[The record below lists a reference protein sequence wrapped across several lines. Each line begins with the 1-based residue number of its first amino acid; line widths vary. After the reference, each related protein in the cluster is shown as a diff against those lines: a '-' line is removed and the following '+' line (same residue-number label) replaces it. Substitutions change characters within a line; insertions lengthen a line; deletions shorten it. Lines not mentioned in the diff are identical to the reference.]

1 MNILIGFALICVIYF
16 IVYVILGCIAYNE
29 RYEKKQ
35 LEHNTNTMQDLPKKE
50 YKQVEIVIKEGTW
63 EHVQIE
69 NLKEKVDI
77 LGLQAENIM
86 KDIDK
91 VDKQLSQERCS
102 CICNDTEVDR
112 LVKLSL
118 SLQAKKNDIENKIL
132 KYNKDI
138 ISIATKYY
146 KANMC

>member
-1 MNILIGFALICVIYF
+1 MNILIGFTLICVIYF
-16 IVYVILGCIAYNE
+16 IVYVILGCIAYKE
-29 RYEKKQ
+29 RYEKRQ

-50 YKQVEIVIKEGTW
+50 YKQVEVVIKEGTW

-91 VDKQLSQERCS
+91 VDKQLSQERYS

-118 SLQAKKNDIENKIL
+118 SLQAKKNDIENKML

>member
-1 MNILIGFALICVIYF
+1 MNILIGFTLICVIYF
-16 IVYVILGCIAYNE
+16 IVYVILGCIAYKE
-29 RYEKKQ
+29 RYEKRQ

-50 YKQVEIVIKEGTW
+50 YKQVEVVIKEGTW
-63 EHVQIE
+63 EHVQID

>member
-1 MNILIGFALICVIYF
+1 MNILIGLTLICVVYF
-16 IVYVILGCIAYNE
+16 IVYIILGCIAYKE
-29 RYEKKQ
+29 RYKRRQ
-35 LEHNTNTMQDLPKKE
+35 LEHNINTMQDLPKKE
-50 YKQVEIVIKEGTW
+50 VKQVEVVIKEGTW

-77 LGLQAENIM
+77 LVLQAESIL

-91 VDKQLSQERCS
+91 TEEQLQIERYSTIGNKAEIDK
-102 CICNDTEVDR
+102 

-118 SLQAKKNDIENKIL
+118 NLQAKKNDIENKIL

-146 KANMC
+146 KANVC

>member
-1 MNILIGFALICVIYF
+1 MNILIGLTLICVIYF
-16 IVYVILGCIAYNE
+16 IVYIILGCIAYKE
-29 RYEKKQ
+29 RYEKRQ
-35 LEHNTNTMQDLPKKE
+35 LEHNINTMQDLPKKE
-50 YKQVEIVIKEGTW
+50 VKQVEVVIKEGTW

-77 LGLQAENIM
+77 LALQAESIS

-91 VDKQLSQERCS
+91 TEEQLQIERYSTISDKAE
-102 CICNDTEVDR
+102 INR

-118 SLQAKKNDIENKIL
+118 SLQAKKNDIENKII
-132 KYNKDI
+132 KYNKEI

-146 KANMC
+146 KQSMC

>member
-1 MNILIGFALICVIYF
+1 MNIIIGLTLICVIYF
-16 IVYVILGCIAYNE
+16 IVYIILGCIAYKE
-29 RYEKKQ
+29 RYERRQ
-35 LEHNTNTMQDLPKKE
+35 LEHNINTMQDLPKKE
-50 YKQVEIVIKEGTW
+50 VKQVEVVIKEDTW

-77 LGLQAENIM
+77 LALQAESIS

-91 VDKQLSQERCS
+91 TEEQLQIERYSTIGDKAE
-102 CICNDTEVDR
+102 INR

-146 KANMC
+146 KANVC

>member
-1 MNILIGFALICVIYF
+1 MNILIGLTLICVIYF
-16 IVYVILGCIAYNE
+16 IVYIILGCIAYKE
-29 RYEKKQ
+29 RYERRQ
-35 LEHNTNTMQDLPKKE
+35 LEHNINTMQDLPEKE
-50 YKQVEIVIKEGTW
+50 VKQVEVVIKEDTW

-77 LGLQAENIM
+77 LALQAESIS

-91 VDKQLSQERCS
+91 TEEQLQIERYSTIGDKAE
-102 CICNDTEVDR
+102 INR

-146 KANMC
+146 KANVC

>member
-1 MNILIGFALICVIYF
+1 MNILIGLTLICVIYF
-16 IVYVILGCIAYNE
+16 IVYIILGCIAYKE
-29 RYEKKQ
+29 RYERRQ
-35 LEHNTNTMQDLPKKE
+35 LEHNINTMQDLPKKE
-50 YKQVEIVIKEGTW
+50 VKQVEVVIKEDTW

-77 LGLQAENIM
+77 LALQAESIS

-91 VDKQLSQERCS
+91 TEEQLQIERYSTIGDKAE
-102 CICNDTEVDR
+102 IDK

-118 SLQAKKNDIENKIL
+118 NLQAKKNDIENKIL

-146 KANMC
+146 KANVC

>member
-1 MNILIGFALICVIYF
+1 MNILIGFTLICVIYF
-16 IVYVILGCIAYNE
+16 IVYVILGCIAYKE
-29 RYEKKQ
+29 RYEKRQ

-50 YKQVEIVIKEGTW
+50 YKQVEVVIKEGTW

>member
-1 MNILIGFALICVIYF
+1 MNILIGLTLICVIYF
-16 IVYVILGCIAYNE
+16 IVYIILGCIAYKE
-29 RYEKKQ
+29 RHERRQ

-50 YKQVEIVIKEGTW
+50 VKQVEVVIKEGTW

-77 LGLQAENIM
+77 LALQAESIS

-91 VDKQLSQERCS
+91 TEEQIQIERYSTISDKAE
-102 CICNDTEVDR
+102 INR

-118 SLQAKKNDIENKIL
+118 SLQAKKNDIENKII
-132 KYNKDI
+132 KYNKEI
-138 ISIATKYY
+138 IAIATKYY
-146 KANMC
+146 KQSMC

>member
-1 MNILIGFALICVIYF
+1 MNILIGLTLICVIYF
-16 IVYVILGCIAYNE
+16 IVYIILGCIAYKE
-29 RYEKKQ
+29 RYERRQ
-35 LEHNTNTMQDLPKKE
+35 LEHNINTMQDLPKKE
-50 YKQVEIVIKEGTW
+50 VKQVEVVIKEDTW

-77 LGLQAENIM
+77 LALQAESIS

-91 VDKQLSQERCS
+91 TEEQLQIERYSTIGDKAE
-102 CICNDTEVDR
+102 INR

-146 KANMC
+146 KANVC

>member
-1 MNILIGFALICVIYF
+1 MNILIGFTLICVIYF
-16 IVYVILGCIAYNE
+16 IVYVILGCIAYKE

-35 LEHNTNTMQDLPKKE
+35 LEHNTNTIQDLPKKE
-50 YKQVEIVIKEGTW
+50 YKQVEVVIKEGTW

-118 SLQAKKNDIENKIL
+118 SLQAKKNNIENKIL

>member
-1 MNILIGFALICVIYF
+1 MNILIGLTLICVIYF
-16 IVYVILGCIAYNE
+16 IVYIILGCIAYKE
-29 RYEKKQ
+29 RCERRQ

-50 YKQVEIVIKEGTW
+50 VKQVEVVIKEDTW

-69 NLKEKVDI
+69 NLKERVDI
-77 LGLQAENIM
+77 LALQAEDISR
-86 KDIDK
+86 DIDK
-91 VDKQLSQERCS
+91 TNEKIQIERCS
-102 CICNDTEVDR
+102 TIGDKAEVDR

-138 ISIATKYY
+138 ISITTKYY
-146 KANMC
+146 KANVC

>member
-1 MNILIGFALICVIYF
+1 MNILIGLTLICVIYF
-16 IVYVILGCIAYNE
+16 IVYIILGCIAYKE
-29 RYEKKQ
+29 RYERRQ
-35 LEHNTNTMQDLPKKE
+35 LEHNINTMQDLPKKE
-50 YKQVEIVIKEGTW
+50 VKQVEVVIKEGTW

-77 LGLQAENIM
+77 LALQAESIS

-91 VDKQLSQERCS
+91 TEEQLQIERYSTISDKAE
-102 CICNDTEVDR
+102 INR

-118 SLQAKKNDIENKIL
+118 SLQAKKNDIENKII
-132 KYNKDI
+132 KYNKEI

-146 KANMC
+146 KQSMC